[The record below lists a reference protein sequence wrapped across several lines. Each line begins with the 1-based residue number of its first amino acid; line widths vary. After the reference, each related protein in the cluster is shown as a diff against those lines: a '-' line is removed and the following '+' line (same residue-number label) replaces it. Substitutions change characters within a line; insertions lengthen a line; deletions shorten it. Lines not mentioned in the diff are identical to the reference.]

1 MDSDLSDILFYL
13 KANQPGLFLEEGDE
27 EVAVVAENH
36 LQPITLLL
44 LQCSPSLV
52 NDLLNVMQRGNL
64 TKLTKLQYVVDKLQ
78 QRFMALNA
86 YDLIN
91 LNTFSKINHKG
102 FVLKEA
108 NLLLSMKLDDYIND
122 DENENENICADYF
135 KQLFLEQPLIKVNK
149 KMKPCILWGVIH
161 LKIRKLFVK
170 GVVDHRYSLI
180 LQQHAILQQ
189 MIGIIRILICR

>member
-149 KMKPCILWGVIH
+149 KMKPCIL
-161 LKIRKLFVK
+161 
-170 GVVDHRYSLI
+170 
-180 LQQHAILQQ
+180 
-189 MIGIIRILICR
+189 